1 MVMGYPAHDSNV
13 SDRVAWSNQQ
23 KHGESLLLRSLSR
36 CFYQT
41 VTFFVSSGSSQSLTV
56 VPNYM
61 RDLARTYTLL
71 LILGL
76 HPSVGAAR
84 PASCETLC
92 ADLNAS
98 IQRQPERMTM
108 WIEDAIVINQACASE
123 LVTAA
128 IDAVSAD
135 PEKVRIILETAIN
148 VAPNRARQIHDAAK
162 RFAVPTAA
170 LMPEVVE
177 EIRRAEVPDRPS
189 EPVIEIRRALAAD
202 VKKPQPIEEI
212 RRAVVVNK

>member
-1 MVMGYPAHDSNV
+1 
-13 SDRVAWSNQQ
+13 
-23 KHGESLLLRSLSR
+23 
-36 CFYQT
+36 
-41 VTFFVSSGSSQSLTV
+41 
-56 VPNYM
+56 M
-61 RDLARTYTLL
+61 RDLARTCTFL
-71 LILGL
+71 LIIGL
-76 HPSVGAAR
+76 HPSAGEAR

-108 WIEDAIVINQACASE
+108 WIEDALVINQACASE

-148 VAPNRARQIHDAAK
+148 VAPNRARQIQLAAK
-162 RFAVPTAA
+162 RFAVPAAA
-170 LMPEVVE
+170 LMPEIVE
-177 EIRRAEVPDRPS
+177 EIRRAEVPARPH

-212 RRAVVVNK
+212 RRAVVVKK